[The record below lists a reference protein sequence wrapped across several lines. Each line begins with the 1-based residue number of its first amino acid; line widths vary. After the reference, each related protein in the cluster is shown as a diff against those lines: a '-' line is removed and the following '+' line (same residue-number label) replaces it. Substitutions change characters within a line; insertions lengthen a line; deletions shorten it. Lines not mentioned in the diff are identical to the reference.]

1 VATTAKGQR
10 KGPATALA
18 VVLLVVAA
26 GVIATSGDSWAVKM
40 ILGLLA
46 IDIAVRLYRWGLT

>member
-1 VATTAKGQR
+1 MATEAKGQR

-18 VVLLVVAA
+18 VALIVIAA